1 MEMRPFV
8 LLPGMVLA
16 VLLIGGPVVGHDTAR
31 ADKIEGVWNVQ
42 VTILSAC
49 GPGGVPIRTF
59 PSMIMFM
66 HDGLLTESPGT
77 TVVGPPPLTQRGS
90 PGMGTWQNLGGQH
103 YTAVFTFFRLNPD
116 STFAGTQRIT
126 EDTELSQDADSF
138 TSTGTA
144 ETFDT
149 NGALTGTFCNAS
161 VATRAQ

>member
-1 MEMRPFV
+1 MEMRPFM

-31 ADKIEGVWNVQ
+31 ADRIEGVWNVQ

-49 GPGGVPIRTF
+49 DSTGVPIGTV
-59 PSMIMFM
+59 PAMNMFI
-66 HDGLLTESPGT
+66 HGGLLTEAPGT
-77 TVVGPPPLTQRGS
+77 TVVPPPPTLRGS

-116 STFAGTQRIT
+116 NTFAGTQRIT
-126 EDTELSQDADSF
+126 EDIELSQDADSF
-138 TSTGTA
+138 TSTGTS
-144 ETFDT
+144 EIFDT
-149 NGALTGTFCNAS
+149 SGTLIHTGCNTG